1 MKRIKQNRL
10 FSFVVVALIYILTI
24 FFGVYVYCNLK
35 FEWWLSILIADIL
48 ATIVIFIF
56 SLIFK
61 NASVYDPYWSV
72 QPPVILIAFAIG
84 KKLNMFGII
93 MLIVVLFWAIRL
105 TANWAYTFKNL
116 NHQDW
121 RYTMLKEKCGVFYPI
136 INLIGIHMVPTLIV
150 YGCILPGV
158 YVIRE
163 NIVGNFGSVLF
174 LCLSFMAVIMQ
185 GISDIQMHMFRKD
198 RKEVFIRVGFWKHS
212 RHPNYLGEILMWWG
226 VGLAVLCAAPNVWYL
241 ILGAILNTVLFL
253 AVSIPMA
260 DNRQSHKEGFET
272 YKRQTRM
279 LLPIKKFTRL
289 P

>member
-72 QPPVILIAFAIG
+72 HPPVILIAFAIG

-136 INLIGIHMVPTLIV
+136 INLIGIQMVQTLIV

-158 YVIRE
+158 YAIRE
-163 NIVGNFGSVLF
+163 NLVGNVGSILF
-174 LCLSFMAVIMQ
+174 LCLSLMAVIMQ
-185 GISDIQMHMFRKD
+185 GISDIQMHMYRKD

-226 VGLAVLCAAPNVWYL
+226 VGLSVLCAAPNVWYL
-241 ILGAILNTVLFL
+241 ILGAFLNTVLFL

-289 P
+289 S